1 MKKIFIIMIIALYFS
16 LCIKVN
22 AKAYRYEWENT
33 IIYIP
38 VGESIN
44 NYKNDPV
51 ANLYIDN
58 VHMTDAK
65 INYLIDGDWLCYLAD
80 VDTSVVGEYEVWYKA
95 YENDKYK
102 PGTCPGYKC
111 KIKFIVQDKEA
122 PSVKVINKNVRLR
135 RNTIYDI
142 SSNLIIT
149 DNYSSE
155 LSIRDMSSI
164 DYTRLGEYEACVVV
178 IDEKGNEAYAD
189 FTVSIYEDSY
199 PTIINKNEGIP
210 INIEV
215 NSVVDLTEYFTAY
228 DEIDGDLTADISYPF
243 IDTSNVGM
251 FEYEVVVENKVG
263 METRKSFYVNI
274 IDDKEPEITLT
285 NEVVLLDYSEDF
297 QSFDFSKYVAQIKD
311 NLPIDYSK
319 LSIKTNIE
327 NKVGNYN
334 VWYEYNDGVYIAT
347 AVLAVHLRSYD
358 KPLIIADDISISTD
372 DDFDILEHISIEDP
386 SDENVLKSIE
396 IFDDNVDYN
405 TPGEYYIEVY
415 VINSSGVSAT
425 KRIRLEISENSSSNV
440 VDSTTIAHE
449 DNKYFI
455 IAIVVLVGIIGFL
468 SIKRIK
474 SFKKSS

>member
-1 MKKIFIIMIIALYFS
+1 MKKIFIIMIIAFYFS

-142 SSNLIIT
+142 SSNLIII

-164 DYTRLGEYEACVVV
+164 DYTRLGEYEANVVV

-228 DEIDGDLTADISYPF
+228 DEIDGDLTADICYPF

-251 FEYEVVVENKVG
+251 FEYEVMVKNKVG
-263 METRKSFYVNI
+263 METKKSFYVNI

-297 QSFDFSKYVAQIKD
+297 QSFDFSKYIAQIKD

-358 KPLIIADDISISTD
+358 KPLIIADDINISTD
-372 DDFDILEHISIEDP
+372 DDFDILEHVLIEDP